1 MNLEE
6 TLQRHFGFSTF
17 RPGQKEVITSLL
29 EGNHT
34 LGMLPTGTGKSL
46 CYQLP
51 AYLLNKHV
59 IIVSPLLSLMEDQAE
74 QLKVRGEKSVLALNS
89 FLTPRQKQDAL
100 SQLNRYRFIF
110 LSPEMLMLD
119 QVITEVK
126 KLDIGLFV
134 IDEAHC
140 ISQWGYDF
148 RPDYLHLG
156 RVRELLN
163 NPLTVALTATATEAV
178 RTDIKAK
185 LNLKDAK
192 EVVSSVDRS
201 NIAYMVENFTT
212 YETKL
217 NRLLEL
223 AKELKGSAIIYFSSK
238 KTTENVTRYLQE
250 NGVKSIDFYHGGMEQ
265 EQRKLIQQQFLTG
278 QLRIICATSAFGMG
292 VNKEEVRAVVHFH
305 LPVSMESYVQEV
317 GRAGRDGKQSMA
329 ILLYCEGDEG
339 LPLHLLDTQIPEDTQ
354 IEGVCNFVEKEGEI
368 PRSSDI
374 LRQQYFLSEGQW
386 NFIQHY
392 LREHQGVMEMPVMIE
407 QLKQYS
413 KNRRQHN
420 TNRFAG
426 LFNWLKTNQ
435 CRRTVILQ
443 YFEENLLKPN
453 SICCDQCG
461 VNVEDIMED
470 LDDNQP
476 DQLPPFEWKQ
486 ELTAMLVKDIGTYEK

>member
-6 TLQRHFGFSTF
+6 TLYRHFGFSTF

-51 AYLLNKHV
+51 AYILNKHV
-59 IIVSPLLSLMEDQAE
+59 IIISPLLSLMEDQAE

-89 FLTPRQKQDAL
+89 FLTPRQKQAAL
-100 SQLNRYRFIF
+100 SQLSRYRFIF

-156 RVRELLN
+156 SVRERLN

-178 RTDIKAK
+178 RMDIKAK
-185 LNLKDAK
+185 LNLTEAK

-201 NIAYMVENFTT
+201 NIAYIVENFSN
-212 YETKL
+212 YENKL

-223 AKELKGSAIIYFSSK
+223 AKEIKGSAIIYFSSK
-238 KTTENVTRYLQE
+238 KTTETVTHYLQE

-305 LPVSMESYVQEV
+305 MPVSMESYVQEV

-329 ILLYCEGDEG
+329 VLLYCEGDEG
-339 LPLHLLDTQIPEDTQ
+339 LPLHLLDQQIPEDNQ
-354 IEGVCNFVEKEGEI
+354 IEGVCTKMSEENESHQSADV
-368 PRSSDI
+368 
-374 LRQQYFLSEGQW
+374 LRQRYSLSEGQW
-386 NFIQHY
+386 NFIQHF
-392 LREHQGVMEMPVMIE
+392 LKEHQEQVEMSVMIE
-407 QLKQYS
+407 QLKRYS
-413 KNRRQHN
+413 KTRRQYN
-420 TNRFAG
+420 INRFAG
-426 LFNWLKTNQ
+426 LFNWVKTNQ
-435 CRRTVILQ
+435 CRRTAILQ
-443 YFEENLLKPN
+443 YFEEDLMKPN
-453 SICCDQCG
+453 SICCDRCG
-461 VNVEDIMED
+461 VHVKELMEN
-470 LDDNQP
+470 LKETPPNQV
-476 DQLPPFEWKQ
+476 LPFEWKQ
-486 ELTAMLVKDIGTYEK
+486 ELTAMLVKDTERYEK